1 MRVMLLVESLTI
13 GGLPNYVLDLG
24 RALIEHGETV
34 VVAHASESVPA
45 HLDTSG
51 LPLLAV
57 SAADEEACFDLLSRW
72 KADVVH
78 VHLCSNQAILH
89 ALQRLEVPL
98 VRSFHDYT
106 SMCLRRGRRRFPG
119 DRCQRALGRACLLF
133 GCALVPPAAGGVLP
147 GLASVREKIAERAI
161 FQQFAVSVVGSWHM
175 QRVLETNGFSR
186 EKICRVPYFSRF
198 DAQAH
203 GLIALTPKPD
213 GVAGGDRPLQLLFA
227 GQAVAGKGLH
237 VLVQALSQVVGRWRL
252 KVVAAGPD
260 LAACKASAE
269 RLDLR
274 ERIDFLDWVPAAA
287 LEQLYR
293 EADLFVLPS
302 IWDDPGPLVGIEAMA
317 MGTPVLGFAVGG
329 IPDYI
334 KDGVTG
340 FLVES
345 VTPKGLADV
354 LNRVLASGCDLKA
367 LGEHG
372 RELVASV
379 HSRQQHVGAIQA
391 IYQRTLA
398 AGDATWRSEG
408 KARHTPGQKL

>member
-24 RALIEHGETV
+24 RALIECGENV
-34 VVAHASESVPA
+34 IVAHANESVPV
-45 HLDTSG
+45 HLDTSS
-51 LPLLAV
+51 LPLLSI
-57 SAADEEACFDLLSRW
+57 SAADKEECFRLLSHWRP
-72 KADVVH
+72 DVVH
-78 VHLCSNQAILH
+78 VHLCSDQAILH
-89 ALQRLEVPL
+89 ALQRLNVPL

-133 GCALVPPAAGGVLP
+133 GCALVPPAAGGLLP
-147 GLASVREKIAERAI
+147 RLASVGEKLAERAI
-161 FQQFAVSVVGSWHM
+161 FQQFAVSVVGSYHM
-175 QRVLETNGFSR
+175 QRVLETNGFPR
-186 EKICRVPYFSRF
+186 ERIYRVPYFSRF
-198 DAQAH
+198 DAQAR
-203 GLIALTPKPD
+203 GLVALMPKPA
-213 GVAGGDRPLQLLFA
+213 GVAGEDRPFRLLFA

-237 VLVQALSQVVGRWRL
+237 ILVQALSRVVGRWQL

-260 LAACKASAE
+260 LAACRTLAE
-269 RLDLR
+269 HLGLR
-274 ERIDFLDWVPAAA
+274 SSIEFLDWVPASG

-293 EADLFVLPS
+293 EADIFVLPS
-302 IWDDPGPLVGIEAMA
+302 IWDDPGPLVGIEAMS
-317 MGTPVLGFAVGG
+317 MGTPVVGFAVGG
-329 IPDYI
+329 IPDYV

-354 LNRVLASGCDLKA
+354 LNRVLADGRDLKE

-372 RELVASV
+372 QKLVASV

-391 IYQRTLA
+391 VYRRALDSGNA
-398 AGDATWRSEG
+398 HLCSSGE
-408 KARHTPGQKL
+408 P